1 MKKAALIALAS
12 IAAVTYASDAVLN
25 IKITGREIAADGS
38 KVEHFNQQ
46 GLLVVRDLNTETN
59 VYSGIMYLLD
69 TSKSGKMKID
79 NKNVKVRYY
88 DTQDVDV
95 RMITNRFRQLGLL
108 VEFEDTQLG
117 GIGRIQYGS
126 NDDLKFLNISAGH
139 GAFVST
145 AFSADETGTNQTV
158 AVEAPDELLELETGK
173 FAARLNRKLTEAAG
187 TNGVAAVEEW
197 LEAGNYVH
205 EEMKTS
211 TGNGNAYGKNK

>member
-88 DTQDVDV
+88 DTQEVDV

-126 NDDLKFLNISAGH
+126 NDELKFLNISAGH

-145 AFSADETGTNQTV
+145 AFSEDETGTNQTF

-197 LEAGNYVH
+197 LEDGNYVH

>member
-117 GIGRIQYGS
+117 GIGRVQYGS

-197 LEAGNYVH
+197 LEDGNYVH